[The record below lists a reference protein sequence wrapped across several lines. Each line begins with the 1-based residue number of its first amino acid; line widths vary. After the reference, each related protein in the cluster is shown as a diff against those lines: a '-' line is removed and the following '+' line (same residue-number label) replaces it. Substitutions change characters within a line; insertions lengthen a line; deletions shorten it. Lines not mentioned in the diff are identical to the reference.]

1 MIPFKKITGALIIPA
16 ILAGIPLGCTAAS
29 DADTSYAKAR
39 QEMIQTQLKPRGIDD
54 ERVLKAFEKVERHR
68 FVDKKYL
75 LYAYGDHPLPIGEDQ
90 TISQPY
96 IVAVMTQLLKLDEN
110 DRVLEVGT
118 GSGYQAAI
126 LAELAKEVYTIE
138 IIDTLARTARE
149 RLKSLGY
156 ENIIV
161 RTGDGYQ
168 GWPEKAPFDAVIVTC
183 APPEIPQPLIDQ
195 LAEGGR
201 MIIPVGIAWQELILL
216 ERKNGE
222 VTETRVLPVRF
233 VPMTGEGVEQK

>member
-1 MIPFKKITGALIIPA
+1 MIPFRKITAALTIPA

-39 QEMIQTQLKPRGIDD
+39 REMIQTQLKPRGIDD
-54 ERVLKAFEKVERHR
+54 ERLLKAFEKVERHR

-75 LYAYGDHPLPIGEDQ
+75 PYAYGDHPLPIGEDQ

-96 IVAVMTQLLKLDEN
+96 IVAVMTQLLELEES

-126 LAELAKEVYTIE
+126 LAELAKKVYTIE
-138 IIDTLARTARE
+138 IIDTLARMARE

-201 MIIPVGIAWQELILL
+201 MIIPVGTAWQELILL
-216 ERKNGE
+216 VKKNGE